1 MKMRNYLSIDLGA
14 TSGRSIVATF
24 DGERITMRELTRFD
38 NPMLPIGE
46 HIFWNLPALYNEVL
60 KAIRLTVTEG
70 IKIESIGIDTWGCDV
85 AMFAK
90 DGALLGLPY
99 CYRDHQT
106 EGAMEKLFER
116 IPSKEVYEHSGI
128 QFMPFNTIF
137 QLDTMK
143 RRQVEALEN
152 ADKVLFIPDALA
164 YMLTGRAVCEYT
176 VASTSQLTN
185 PRNEEIDPVLLDAIA
200 LRRNQF
206 GEMVQ
211 PATLVGT
218 LREEVQRYTGADAIK
233 VVAVAGHDTAS
244 AVIAVPSLAEHFAY
258 LSCGTW
264 SLMGIESKE
273 PIINEESYAKNFTNE
288 GGIDHTTRFLK
299 NICGLWLFERCR
311 KEFDSAPASVAELAA
326 LCMQSN
332 CEALINPDAPI
343 FANPDS
349 MTAAIQQYCHATKQ
363 QAPVTPA
370 DYCRCIF
377 RSLALRYK
385 QIIGWLEEL
394 SHRPIEVLN
403 VIGGGSQNVYLMQ
416 FTANAINRTV
426 ICGPTECTALGNAL
440 VQMRADNVVG
450 DLAAM
455 RRISAASVALKEYQ
469 PADVAEWEALYDKFI
484 EIQELEKQSN
494 L

>member
-14 TSGRSIVATF
+14 TSGRSIIATF
-24 DGERITMRELTRFD
+24 DGSRVTMRELTRFN

-46 HIFWNLPALYNEVL
+46 HIFWNLPALYDEVL

-90 DGALLGLPY
+90 DGTLLGLPY
-99 CYRDHQT
+99 CYRDRQT
-106 EGAMEKLFER
+106 EGAMPKLFER

-128 QFMPFNTIF
+128 QFMEFNTIF

-143 RRQVEALEN
+143 RRKVEALDA
-152 ADKVLFIPDALA
+152 ADKILFIPDALA

-185 PRNEEIDPVLLDAIA
+185 PRNEEIDPVLTDAIA
-200 LRRNQF
+200 LHRNQF

-211 PATLVGT
+211 PATLIGT

-264 SLMGIESKE
+264 SLMGIETKE
-273 PIINEESYAKNFTNE
+273 PIINEESYNKNFTNE

-311 KEFDSAPASVAELAA
+311 KEFESAPSSVAELAA
-326 LCMQSN
+326 LCVQSR
-332 CEALINPDAPI
+332 CESVINPDAPL

-349 MTAAIQQYCHATKQ
+349 MTAAIQHYCQATKQ
-363 QAPVTPA
+363 EIPTTPA
-370 DYCRCIF
+370 DFCRCIF

-385 QIIGWLEEL
+385 QVIEWLEEL
-394 SHRPIEVLN
+394 SNSHIDVLN
-403 VIGGGSQNVYLMQ
+403 VIGGGSQNVHLMQ

-440 VQMRADNVVG
+440 VQMRADGQVA
-450 DLAAM
+450 DLSAM
-455 RRISAASVALKEYQ
+455 RHISAASVELKEYQ
-469 PADVAEWEALYDKFI
+469 PTDTAEWEQLYAKFI
-484 EIQELEKQSN
+484 EIQQAEKSSN